1 MKFLEE
7 LCKNDIKYVELKD
20 ICEIGTGSSN
30 AREAVEDGIYP
41 FYIRSKEVK
50 RINKYE
56 YDEKAIIIP
65 GEGGIGDIF
74 HYVEGKYS
82 LHQRAY
88 RIAVK
93 DEKIYP
99 KFVYYYLKNFFKV
112 WIISKAVS
120 GTVISIRKPMI
131 EEFKIP
137 VINLDIQQKIANIL
151 DNYTKVNDE
160 LIDNLNK
167 EYSLRRKQYEYYRDE
182 ILIFGDE
189 VLKVRL
195 KEVVNISIGT
205 KPDEILEYGDY
216 KYINAGTTNSGYTN
230 KFNTEADYVTT
241 PSRGQGGIGFIGY
254 QKERFWCG
262 PLSYKIKEKN
272 FEKLNTK
279 YIYYILTSMKNDIL
293 NLKKVGSIPAIN
305 SGDLLELI
313 IPLPPLEKQREIVN
327 ILDKYESMNNGV
339 RKNILSE
346 IEMREKQYLY
356 YMNKLLA
363 L

>member
-1 MKFLEE
+1 MLSEDALANQQFT
-7 LCKNDIKYVELKD
+7 NFELK
-20 ICEIGTGSSN
+20 E
-30 AREAVEDGIYP
+30 
-41 FYIRSKEVK
+41 
-50 RINKYE
+50 E
-56 YDEKAIIIP
+56 YKDRLIP
-65 GEGGIGDIF
+65 EFI
-74 HYVEGKYS
+74 
-82 LHQRAY
+82 
-88 RIAVK
+88 
-93 DEKIYP
+93 
-99 KFVYYYLKNFFKV
+99 YYYFFEIDKWCLKNQKV
-112 WIISKAVS
+112 TSFPSVDMEKLKKVKFPI
-120 GTVISIRKPMI
+120 PPI
-131 EEFKIP
+131 EKQKEIADL
-137 VINLDIQQKIANIL
+137 LDR
-151 DNYTKVNDE
+151 YTKVNDE